1 VGLTVL
7 DASVVIAVLDA
18 DDVHHEAARAGLADR
33 LDAGDSIVV
42 PVSAY
47 AETLVGAFRQGE
59 NAAATV
65 DAFLAALPARIEPAS
80 TDVARE
86 AARLRARH
94 GTRLP
99 LPDAFVVA
107 TALHL
112 GADRI
117 LTADR
122 RWPELEVPLEL
133 VRASCRR
140 SGGRRF
146 SSDRPDLVR
155 GR

>member
-1 VGLTVL
+1 VGLTIL
-7 DASVVIAVLDA
+7 DASVVIAVLDS
-18 DDVHHEAARAGLADR
+18 DDMHHEAARSGLAAR
-33 LDAGDSIVV
+33 LEAGDSIVV

-59 NAAATV
+59 DATV
-65 DAFLAALPARIEPAS
+65 TVEAFLEALPARLEPAS
-80 TDVARE
+80 AEIARE

-122 RWPELEVPLEL
+122 RWPELEISVEL
-133 VRASCRR
+133 VRAS
-140 SGGRRF
+140 
-146 SSDRPDLVR
+146 
-155 GR
+155 